1 MRLQDAERAKLIAA
15 ERVVRAYVGP
25 SQAPHDRQL
34 EVLIND
40 TLYHEQRRLEREK
53 KSDPAVRA
61 DLAFYR
67 EVRSALGKSSSH
79 ELHALFARMA
89 ARFADEI
96 AGHFDERV
104 YKVATTLIPA
114 GLSILLRAAT
124 PTQLPNLT
132 SLTSLRT
139 ALQEHMVIQGAASHV
154 KKLQEH
160 GTLVLVPTH
169 SSHLDSIALGYA
181 VFLMGMPPVLYGAGL
196 NLFKNPLISF
206 FMQNLGAYRVDRKKS
221 AGLYKDVLKEY
232 AAATLELGYSNLFF
246 PGGTRSRSG
255 AVEQKLKKG
264 LLGTAMSA
272 YVRNLHAKKPR
283 PNLYFVPC
291 TISYK
296 LTLEAETLVDDYLQE
311 VGKARYIIEDDEF
324 SQPRRILNFLTS
336 IISMDS
342 RVVITFSDPLDIV
355 GNPVDEHGQSRD
367 ARGRPVDPTSYVCRD
382 GEPVDDSQRDSQYTG
397 EVANAVAGAFLRD
410 NVVMSTHVVGH
421 ALLSLLRRRNPEL
434 DLYRLLRTGG
444 TQPSVQLS
452 ELAPEVER
460 VMQALRA
467 RQGGPRLG
475 VELEQ
480 RDARAIIDDA
490 LRHFATYHTEP
501 AALRRGERM
510 LHKNRN
516 LLYYYGNRLLHYG
529 LPTGAQDEAAHG

>member
-1 MRLQDAERAKLIAA
+1 MRFEDAERAKVIAA
-15 ERVVRAYVGP
+15 ARVVEAYAGA
-25 SQAPHDRQL
+25 SAAPHDRQL

-53 KSDPAVRA
+53 KSDPARRA
-61 DLAFYR
+61 DMAFYR
-67 EVRSALGKSSSH
+67 EVRRALGKSSSR
-79 ELHALFARMA
+79 ELHALLARMA
-89 ARFADEI
+89 ERFANEI

-104 YKVATTLIPA
+104 YKVATTLVPA
-114 GLSILLRAAT
+114 GLSILLRAAS
-124 PTQLPNLT
+124 PRQLLQLT
-132 SLTSLRT
+132 SLTELRT
-139 ALQEHMVIQGAASHV
+139 ALQEHMVIQGAVSQV
-154 KKLQEH
+154 RKLREQ
-160 GTLVLVPTH
+160 GTLVVVPTH

-221 AGLYKDVLKEY
+221 ASLYKDVLKEY
-232 AAATLELGYSNLFF
+232 AAATLELGYDNLFF

-255 AVEQKLKKG
+255 EVEQKLKKG

-272 YVRNLHAKKPR
+272 YVRNLRAHKTR

-296 LTLEAETLVDDYLQE
+296 LVLEAETLIDDYLQE

-324 SQPRRILNFLTS
+324 SQPRRILNFLTNL
-336 IISMDS
+336 ISMDS

-355 GNPVDEHGQSRD
+355 GNRVDEDGRSLD
-367 ARGRPVDPTSYVCRD
+367 ARGRPVDPRSYVCRD
-382 GEPVDDSQRDSQYTG
+382 GVPVDDPQRDAQYTG
-397 EVANAVAGAFLRD
+397 EVASSVASAFLRD

-421 ALLSLLRRRNPEL
+421 ALLALLRRRNPEL

-460 VMQALRA
+460 VVDRLRA

-475 VELEQ
+475 VELAQ
-480 RDARAIIDDA
+480 RDARVIIDDA
-490 LRHFATYHTEP
+490 LRHFQSYHTQP
-501 AALRRGERM
+501 AAVRRGERV
-510 LHKNRN
+510 LHRDRN
-516 LLYYYGNRLLHYG
+516 LLYYYGNRLRHYG
-529 LPTGAQDEAAHG
+529 LEDGDEAAHG